1 MRGARFR
8 VAAQP
13 IAASQSSSA
22 TTRFW
27 RKRPHVAVA
36 EFDEA
41 TAPANS
47 TIPVAM
53 RAAGSPLRDRSRPL
67 KHIKTQKPAYKHMNF
82 YKCLTALC
90 CARLSQGEA
99 VRRDVWA
106 SRPSSD
112 TNACALSAADYS
124 QIFVNAVH
132 GILPGA
138 NQ

>member
-1 MRGARFR
+1 M
-8 VAAQP
+8 
-13 IAASQSSSA
+13 
-22 TTRFW
+22 
-27 RKRPHVAVA
+27 
-36 EFDEA
+36 
-41 TAPANS
+41 
-47 TIPVAM
+47 
-53 RAAGSPLRDRSRPL
+53 RDRSRPL